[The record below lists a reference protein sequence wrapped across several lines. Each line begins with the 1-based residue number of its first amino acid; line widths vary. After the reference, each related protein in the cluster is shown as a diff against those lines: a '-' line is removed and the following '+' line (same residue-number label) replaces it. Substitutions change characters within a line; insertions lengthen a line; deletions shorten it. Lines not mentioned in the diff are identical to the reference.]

1 MKILFIGP
9 LPEPTTGQSLACQV
23 FLDALRQRHEVAV
36 VDTNRKTFR
45 NVTSLR
51 RVWEVFSFARQARQK
66 SRGCDA
72 VYFTIS
78 QSVMGNLKDMAIYL
92 ACFRLLPRMAIHLHG
107 GPGMRAL
114 LSNRHPILRFLNAFF
129 LRRLAAVIVLG
140 ERHRSIFSG
149 YVRPEKLVC
158 VPNFAE
164 DSLFVTVDDIRE
176 KFSATNP
183 LRFLFLSNLNAG
195 KGHEELLTAMTL
207 LPPEVRDA
215 IAVDYAGGFESDTD
229 RAAFLARVQA
239 IPQAHYRGIVKGR
252 DKRALFAGSHVFCL
266 PTYYAYEGQ
275 PISILEAYASG
286 CAVITTDHS
295 GIFDTFEPGTNGYV
309 VEKRSSQSIAEAITR
324 VVGNVDSVRD
334 MALVNLDQAE
344 RLYRVETYN
353 GALLRIMDLVASG
366 ATPAG

>member
-23 FLDALRQRHEVAV
+23 FLDALRQQHEVAV

-51 RVWEVFSFARQARQK
+51 RVREVFHFARQARQK

-78 QSVMGNLKDMAIYL
+78 QSVMGNLKDMAIYF
-92 ACFRLLPRMAIHLHG
+92 ACFRLLPRMVIHLHG

-114 LSNRHPILRFLNAFF
+114 LSGRHPILRFLNAFF

-140 ERHRSIFSG
+140 DRHRSIFSG

-164 DSLFVTVDDIRE
+164 DGLFANADGVRA
-176 KFSATNP
+176 KFSVTDP

-195 KGHEELLTAMTL
+195 KGHEELLTAVTL
-207 LPPEVRDA
+207 LPPDLRGA
-215 IAVDYAGGFESDTD
+215 IAVDFAGGFESDAD
-229 RAAFLARVQA
+229 RSAFLARVET
-239 IPQAHYRGIVKGR
+239 IPQARYRGIVKGQ
-252 DKRALFAGSHVFCL
+252 DKRTLFAGSHVFCL

-275 PISILEAYASG
+275 PISILEAYATG

-295 GIFDTFEPGTNGYV
+295 GIFDTFEAGKNGYV
-309 VEKRSSQSIAEAITR
+309 VEKRSPQSIADAIVR
-324 VVGNVDSVRD
+324 VVGNVGSARD

-353 GALLRIMDLVASG
+353 GSLLRIMDRVASG
-366 ATPAG
+366 TFPAG